1 MELRF
6 LSFCFLSLKQHKD
19 ILKNFQQ
26 KTDVRLQE
34 LLSEGDYPAAI
45 QLLLEVQ
52 QAVKTYN
59 HFVAIKQLALKL
71 QDTLELTE
79 EQLDVALAKANS
91 FNKLNIYIL

>member
-19 ILKNFQQ
+19 IFKNFQQ

>member
-1 MELRF
+1 MFSIFYDL
-6 LSFCFLSLKQHKD
+6 
-19 ILKNFQQ
+19 QQ

-34 LLSEGDYPAAI
+34 LLSEGDYPSAI

-59 HFVAIKQLALKL
+59 HFTAIKQLATKL

-79 EQLDVALAKANS
+79 EQLDVALAKVS
-91 FNKLNIYIL
+91 LKY

>member
-1 MELRF
+1 
-6 LSFCFLSLKQHKD
+6 
-19 ILKNFQQ
+19 
-26 KTDVRLQE
+26 

-79 EQLDVALAKANS
+79 EQLDVALAKAS
-91 FNKLNIYIL
+91 SYIDLKCYKESRISVVVSVIR